1 MPSVYVYSE
10 ELNALLFAVKHFPE
24 ATPNRWEVISELIR
38 SQNVESPSPRVCLD
52 QSLRGTHNI
61 TVYDL
66 KNRENCKLV
75 CRLIGNKYPSLLHV
89 NIAEAFF
96 KRSGKTAFKP
106 VVLIPCKTE
115 CCGSKIKVDNRPSFL
130 WSILQKGLTLQ
141 HYSMVNV
148 LNVKQRG
155 IQATKLQVIIAAFSQ
170 ILLALMMKATYKLH
184 AKQYSK
190 RNF

>member
-1 MPSVYVYSE
+1 MPSLYVYHE

-24 ATPNRWEVISELIR
+24 AMPNQWELISELIR
-38 SQNVESPSPRVCLD
+38 SQNVEDASPKVCLD
-52 QSLRGTHNI
+52 QSLRGAHNI
-61 TVYDL
+61 MVYDL

-75 CRLIGNKYPSLLHV
+75 YRLISNKYPSLLHV
-89 NIAEAFF
+89 NIAEALF
-96 KRSGKTAFKP
+96 KRSGKTASKP
-106 VVLIPCKTE
+106 VVLVPCRTE
-115 CCGSKIKVDNRPSFL
+115 CCGSKIKVTGLHFL
-130 WSILQKGLTLQ
+130 WSILQRALTLQ

-148 LNVKQRG
+148 LNAKQRG

-170 ILLALMMKATYKLH
+170 ILLPLMTKATYKLH